1 MKKGSVEMA
10 VGIFVLIGMLCAA
23 YLAIKLGRMEWF
35 GEETYQVQAYFN
47 SVSGLKKGAVV
58 EMAGV
63 EVGQVH
69 GIMLDAEHQMAVV
82 TLDIRNGVQLST
94 DVIASVK
101 TSGLIGDKYIRLSS
115 GGATD
120 VLKAGDTIMDTES
133 ALDIEELIGQ
143 YVFGKVKD

>member
-1 MKKGSVEMA
+1 MA
-10 VGIFVLIGMLCAA
+10 CGIFVFIVMLCEA
-23 YLAIKLGRMEWF
+23 YLAIKLGRMEGF

>member
-1 MKKGSVEMA
+1 
-10 VGIFVLIGMLCAA
+10 
-23 YLAIKLGRMEWF
+23 
-35 GEETYQVQAYFN
+35 
-47 SVSGLKKGAVV
+47 
-58 EMAGV
+58 MAGV

-69 GIMLDAEHQMAVV
+69 DIALDAEHQMAVV
-82 TLDIRNGVQLST
+82 ILDIRNGVRLST